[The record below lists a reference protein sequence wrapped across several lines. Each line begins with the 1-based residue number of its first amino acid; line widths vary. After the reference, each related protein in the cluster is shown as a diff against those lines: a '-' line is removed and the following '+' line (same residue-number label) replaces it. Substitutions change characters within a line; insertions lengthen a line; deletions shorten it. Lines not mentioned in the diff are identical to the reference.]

1 MFKKSLAIVL
11 SAAMLLGNGMAAFRR
26 GSATALGGMDAKY
39 SVTGTWFIGLDIY
52 GFPVGASFDETLKSP
67 TITMDIN

>member
-1 MFKKSLAIVL
+1 MSNISVKNSYMTGIVG
-11 SAAMLLGNGMAAFRR
+11 ATWTHRR